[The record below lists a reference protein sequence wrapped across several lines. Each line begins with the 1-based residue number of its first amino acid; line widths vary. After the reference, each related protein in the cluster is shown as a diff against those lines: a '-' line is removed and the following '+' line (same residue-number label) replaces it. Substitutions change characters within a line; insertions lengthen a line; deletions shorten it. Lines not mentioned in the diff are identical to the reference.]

1 MSPSWPQGRN
11 PLHLAC
17 LLSRADIAEYLLD
30 KTRIDPLAKD
40 KDGSHA
46 LVLPLR
52 PCYEHEAPDQG
63 LPILEAFHRKAPR
76 ALDLPGQRGKK

>member
-30 KTRIDPLAKD
+30 KTRIDPLAKSIY
-40 KDGSHA
+40 GEHA
-46 LVLPLR
+46 LLATMRPL
-52 PCYEHEAPDQG
+52 EQGEAPDQG
-63 LPILEAFHRKAPR
+63 LSILELFHRKAPK
-76 ALDLPGQRGKK
+76 ALELPGEQGKK